1 MSGEVVDNPEVS
13 NEETT
18 QDEEVVESN
27 EEESQETEEGSG
39 EEEVDLGEVEEEA
52 GESEEVDDKNDPQN
66 YKEAF
71 KQFPEL
77 RKAFFENNQYKTVF
91 PTPED
96 AQEAYEQVQV
106 FNDFDA
112 AIKQG
117 DVNPVINA
125 IIESNP
131 QAFSTFAENF
141 LPNLQQMDPRLFD
154 RALAPSVA
162 NLLRGAIDAGQ
173 RNGNKNLELAAQHL
187 SAWLFRDANP
197 PNLKPVA
204 PQVAANPQA
213 NDARSQEFYKELQD
227 EMSVFLNSE
236 ALRNLDP
243 NNVLPLPLKKH
254 TAQDIINSAIGI
266 MKKDGQAQ
274 RQLQI
279 LRDKAARSGFSYES
293 RKALRDKYSTLI
305 RPIIARLKGPK
316 RDEMMKSIGKDALNN
331 KTQKK
336 VIPSGSGSAAGNKK
350 NIDPKKIDVRRTS
363 MLDVLNGKVTMKGD
377 K

>member
-13 NEETT
+13 NEEAA

-39 EEEVDLGEVEEEA
+39 EEGEVDVDVDEEEVT
-52 GESEEVDDKNDPQN
+52 EEEVVDDKEDPQN

-71 KQFPEL
+71 KKHPEL

-106 FNDFDA
+106 FQDFST
-112 AIKQG
+112 AIAQG
-117 DVNPVINA
+117 DVNPIINA

-131 QAFSTFAENF
+131 QAFATFAENF
-141 LPNLQQMDPRLFD
+141 LPNLQQMDARLFD

-162 NLLRGAIDAGQ
+162 NLLRSAIDAGQ

-187 SAWLFRDANP
+187 SAWLFRDATP
-197 PNLKPVA
+197 PNLKPSA
-204 PQVAANPQA
+204 PQPTQKDNVEG
-213 NDARSQEFYKELQD
+213 RSQEFYKELQD
-227 EMSVFLNSE
+227 EVSVFLNSE

-243 NNVLPLPLKKH
+243 NNVLPPALKKV
-254 TAQDIINSAIGI
+254 AAKDIVDSAIAAL
-266 MKKDGQAQ
+266 KKNGQAQ

-279 LRDKAARSGFSYES
+279 LRDKAHRSGYSYES
-293 RKALRDKYSTLI
+293 RKAIRDAYNTMM

-316 RDEMMKSIGKDALNN
+316 RDEMMKSIGKDALGN
-331 KTQKK
+331 KNKK
-336 VIPSGSGSAAGNKK
+336 VIPSGSAANSAKK
-350 NIDPKKIDVRRTS
+350 KIDPKKIDLTRTS
-363 MLDVLNGKVTMKGD
+363 YRDVLDGNVKMIGD